1 METVLAIIGSIVLP
15 CIFWYFSPE
24 SIKKWLR
31 FGRDKK
37 ADGSL
42 RFLVRLGQSSSDYWD
57 EVDKPFSTNHIQP
70 FQEKCS
76 QHFQISIQKFV
87 DDVDPSFDITIIS
100 ELNSAAVI
108 HRIGLE
114 IESIAHEA
122 KGYGMAQAAKIEQ
135 QASYT
140 VCIPDVWAELKSA
153 NERFPRLLEPK
164 KIGRSVSIDT
174 SDIFRIEPESTLRY
188 EILLKN
194 YVAHMPNYAI
204 LRFWVQ
210 TQHRRH
216 VSDPIHIFTL

>member
-1 METVLAIIGSIVLP
+1 MEIVLAIIGSIVLP
-15 CIFWYFSPE
+15 FIFWFFSPE
-24 SIKKWLR
+24 SLKKKLR
-31 FGRDKK
+31 FGKNK
-37 ADGSL
+37 SANGSL
-42 RFLVRLGQSSSDYWD
+42 RFLIRLGQLSNDYWD
-57 EVDKPFSTNHIQP
+57 EVDKPFVTNHIQP

-100 ELNSAAVI
+100 ELNSSAVI
-108 HRIGLE
+108 HRVGVE

-140 VCIPDVWAELKSA
+140 AHIPDIWTEVKSA
-153 NERFPRLLEPK
+153 KERFPRLLEPMR
-164 KIGRSVSIDT
+164 ISRSISVDT
-174 SDIFRIEPESTLRY
+174 PDMFRIESESTLRY
-188 EILLKN
+188 ELLLKN

-210 TQHRRH
+210 TQHHRYTSEPVH
-216 VSDPIHIFTL
+216 VFTL